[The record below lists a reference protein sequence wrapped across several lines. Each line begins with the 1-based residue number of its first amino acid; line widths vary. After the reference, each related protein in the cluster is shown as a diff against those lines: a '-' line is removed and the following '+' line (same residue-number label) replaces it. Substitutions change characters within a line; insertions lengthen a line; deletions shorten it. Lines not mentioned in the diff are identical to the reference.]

1 MNKISK
7 IFLITFTVFGFSLSI
22 NAGEKPEQRALKSI
36 KNVLLKKINTE
47 KIEKRLNQKIE
58 NIKNSYSRT
67 PMSENMVLGLT
78 ILTRSIIKN
87 EISYSRKTKGQNLE
101 FKLKEEDISLH
112 FSFSY

>member
-7 IFLITFTVFGFSLSI
+7 IFLITFTIFGFSLSI
-22 NAGEKPEQRALKSI
+22 NAGEKPEQRALRTI
-36 KNVLLKKINTE
+36 KNVLIKEINTK
-47 KIEKRLNQKIE
+47 KIEKRINQKIE
-58 NIKNSYSRT
+58 NIKNSYSRI
-67 PMSENMVLGLT
+67 PMSETMVLGLS

-87 EISYSRKTKGQNLE
+87 ELSYTRKTKGQNLE